1 MKNVMILTGAGQIGM
16 AIARRM
22 AYGMKIVIGD
32 KLKGNADAIAKTM
45 NDAGFDVIPIEMDL
59 SSRYSIL
66 NLISEAQKY
75 GEISMLVNAAGVSP
89 SQASIETIL
98 KVDLYGTAVLLE
110 EVGKVIKPGGVGVTI
125 SSQSGHR
132 MPALT
137 PEADE
142 LLATTPTE
150 ELLSL
155 DMLQKENIHDT
166 LHAYQMAKRCNVK
179 RVMAEAVKWGT
190 KKARINS
197 ISPGIVVTP
206 LAIDEFNGP
215 RGDFYK
221 NMFAKC
227 PAGRPGTADEIANV
241 AELLMSAKGA
251 FITGADFLIDG
262 GATASFFYG
271 PLKLSKNLLCR

>member
-1 MKNVMILTGAGQIGM
+1 MDVMILTGAGQIGM

-22 AYGMKIVIGD
+22 GYGMKIVIGD
-32 KLKGNADAIAKTM
+32 KSKANADAIAKTM
-45 NDAGFDVIPIEMDL
+45 NEAGFDAIAVEMDL
-59 SSRYSIL
+59 SSRASIL
-66 NLISEAQKY
+66 GLIAEAQKY

-89 SQASIETIL
+89 SQASIKTIL

-110 EVGKVIKPGGVGVTI
+110 EVGKIIKHGGVGVTI

-137 PEADE
+137 SEQDA
-142 LLATTPTE
+142 LLALTPTE

-155 DMLQKENIHDT
+155 DMLQEENIHDT

-179 RVMAEAVKWGT
+179 RVMAEAVKWGERG
-190 KKARINS
+190 ARINS
-197 ISPGIVVTP
+197 ISPGIIVTP
-206 LAIDEFNGP
+206 LALDEFNGP

-227 PAGRPGTADEIANV
+227 PAGRPGTADEVANV
-241 AELLMSAKGA
+241 AELLMSGKGA
-251 FITGADFLIDG
+251 FITGADFLMDG
-262 GATASFFYG
+262 GTTASYFYG
-271 PLKLSKNLLCR
+271 PLKPEK

>member
-1 MKNVMILTGAGQIGM
+1 MKDVMILAGAGQIGM

-22 AYGMKIVIGD
+22 GYGKKIVIGD
-32 KLKGNADAIAKTM
+32 SNIKNAEAIADIM
-45 NDAGFDVIPIEMDL
+45 NKAGFDCLPVEMDL
-59 SSRYSIL
+59 SSRLSIKG
-66 NLISEAQKY
+66 LIAKAQEF
-75 GEISMLVNAAGVSP
+75 GDITMLVNAAGVSP
-89 SQASIETIL
+89 SQAPIEAIL

-110 EVGKVIKPGGVGVTI
+110 EVGKVIAKGGTGVTI

-137 PEADE
+137 PEEDR
-142 LLATTPTE
+142 LLAMTPTE

-155 DMLQKENIHDT
+155 PMLQPDNIEDT

-179 RVMAEAVKWGT
+179 RVMAEAVKWGERG
-190 KKARINS
+190 ARINS
-197 ISPGIVVTP
+197 ISPGIIVTP

-227 PAGRPGTADEIANV
+227 PADRPGTADEVANV
-241 AELLMSAKGA
+241 AELLMRPQGS
-251 FITGADFLIDG
+251 FITGADFLVDG
-262 GATASFFYG
+262 GATAAYFYG
-271 PLKLSKNLLCR
+271 PLQPE